1 VGTGL
6 TEPVPKG
13 VAQVFSAPTDSLLAA
28 RRHRAEGAV

>member
-1 VGTGL
+1 M

-13 VAQVFSAPTDSLLAA
+13 VAQVFSVSADSPLAA